1 MRKEKKQ
8 TAVKSKKHTQHSLI
22 SPNRSQKTPF
32 FEEWCVLN
40 HWYTCLRFS
49 CHNMMFSFAHK
60 SMGAKKNGRSCSQ
73 DMCSILSQLFQS
85 QHVFI
90 FVFWTF
96 YVFFTLWNVSQVGGH
111 HWQLYFW
118 SLSSALQETNSRS
131 LFFLFL
137 NTLVRTIL
145 FLFEHLMFR
154 YLNINPPSKKRLP
167 YTYLIG
173 TDNEVWYK

>member
-1 MRKEKKQ
+1 M
-8 TAVKSKKHTQHSLI
+8 
-22 SPNRSQKTPF
+22 
-32 FEEWCVLN
+32 EEWCVLN

-90 FVFWTF
+90 FVFLNILCF
-96 YVFFTLWNVSQVGGH
+96 LFFLLCEMFPKWEDIIDNYIFDLW
-111 HWQLYFW
+111 
-118 SLSSALQETNSRS
+118 ALHYKKKNSRS
-131 LFFLFL
+131 LLFLFL
-137 NTLVRTIL
+137 KTLVRTIL

-154 YLNINPPSKKRLP
+154 FLNINPPKNRLP